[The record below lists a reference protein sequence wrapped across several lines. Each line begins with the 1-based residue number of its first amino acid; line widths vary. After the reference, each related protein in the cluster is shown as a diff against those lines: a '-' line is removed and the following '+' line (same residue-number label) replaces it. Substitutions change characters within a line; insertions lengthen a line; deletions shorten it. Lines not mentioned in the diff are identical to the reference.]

1 MKICKSEIGS
11 RTVNKMLESTR
22 YLYIGFILS
31 LTTVDLKVYNTLK
44 KNLETLQLTGNGSP
58 GVTGHNV
65 PDLVEMV
72 NNRGT
77 VHVMALFTGVSNVWV
92 LV

>member
-1 MKICKSEIGS
+1 
-11 RTVNKMLESTR
+11 MLTYNS
-22 YLYIGFILS
+22 ILLS
-31 LTTVDLKVYNTLK
+31 CMV
-44 KNLETLQLTGNGSP
+44 TLQLTGNGSP

-65 PDLVEMV
+65 PDLVEMA